1 MKGKTSVGLI
11 AIIAII
17 VAVIFSGC
25 TEEAPMPTPTTN
37 LSPTPTPWG
46 IPPNKYVF
54 IDHHI
59 HTYGEL
65 IEGSYPSLMVD
76 FPTYNFN
83 KETGSLSGMINF
95 DINETL
101 KAVYGDGLSLSGAAG
116 GGAATG
122 LSGVYELP
130 YEKGGIT
137 ILKIDSDGTAYIV
150 YKGVSII
157 LKNDEEW
164 VNITSRVD
172 IQETGKAKL
181 TETDKIVNY
190 GILDKSK
197 IEKW

>member
-17 VAVIFSGC
+17 VAVIFAGC
-25 TEEAPMPTPTTN
+25 TEEAPTPTPTTN
-37 LSPTPTPWG
+37 LSPSPAPW
-46 IPPNKYVF
+46 IILPNKYVF

-101 KAVYGDGLSLSGAAG
+101 KAVYGGGISLSGAAG